1 MYVRGA
7 KNREEV
13 WLLDRL
19 DELGLHDPAFRSRDY
34 VIALDEETGERAGFG
49 RYRVHRDGDV
59 CEFAAIGVLD
69 DWREQGVGA
78 HVLERLVELAR
89 DQGFDEAYAF
99 TGMGGYLSQFGFEP
113 VAEEGLLPVLEQ
125 RLEEVREYEA
135 DDAVP
140 MVLPFEEFVFPR
152 RLRERF
158 KRAGDEREEDG
169 TEESAEDFG
178 IDPDEAT
185 YKYDTGSG

>member
-59 CEFAAIGVLD
+59 CEFAAIGVLE

-89 DQGFDEAYAF
+89 DQGFEEAYAF
-99 TGMGGYLSQFGFEP
+99 TGSGGYLAQFGFERVSEADLP
-113 VAEEGLLPVLEQ
+113 PVLAD
-125 RLEEVREYEA
+125 RLAEVRDHE
-135 DDAVP
+135 DPDAVP
-140 MVLPFEEFVFPR
+140 MVLEFDEFAFPR

-158 KRAGDEREEDG
+158 KRAGDDRDADE
-169 TEESAEDFG
+169 TEESPEDFG

>member
-59 CEFAAIGVLD
+59 CEFAAIGVLE

-78 HVLERLVELAR
+78 HVLERLVELAS
-89 DQGFDEAYAF
+89 DQGFERAFAF
-99 TGMGGYLSQFGFEP
+99 TGEGGYLTQFGFEP
-113 VAEEGLLPVLEQ
+113 VAEAELADVLAD
-125 RLEEVREYEA
+125 RLAEVRAHE
-135 DDAVP
+135 DPDAVP
-140 MVLPFEEFVFPR
+140 MVLAFEDFEFPR

-158 KRAGDEREEDG
+158 KRAGDDHEPSEP
-169 TEESAEDFG
+169 EESPEDFG

>member
-59 CEFAAIGVLD
+59 CEFAAIGVLE

-78 HVLERLVELAR
+78 HVLERLVELAS
-89 DQGFDEAYAF
+89 DQGFERAYAF
-99 TGMGGYLSQFGFEP
+99 TGEGGYLAQFGFERVP
-113 VAEEGLLPVLEQ
+113 EAELAPVLAE
-125 RLEEVREYEA
+125 RLAEVREHE
-135 DDAVP
+135 DPDAVP
-140 MVLPFEEFVFPR
+140 MVLAFEDFEFPR
-152 RLRERF
+152 RLRDRF
-158 KRAGDEREEDG
+158 KRAGDDHEPSEP
-169 TEESAEDFG
+169 EESPEDFG

>member
-7 KNREEV
+7 KNREEA

-34 VIALDEETGERAGFG
+34 VVALDEESGERAGFG

-59 CEFAAIGVLD
+59 VEFASIGVLD
-69 DWREQGVGA
+69 GWRDQGVGA

-89 DQGFDEAYAF
+89 DQGFEEGYALTDE
-99 TGMGGYLSQFGFEP
+99 GGYLTQFGFEAISEEDLPP
-113 VAEEGLLPVLEQ
+113 VMVE
-125 RLEEVREYEA
+125 RLAEVREHESA
-135 DDAVP
+135 DAVP
-140 MVLPFEEFVFPR
+140 MHLSFADFTMEHRF
-152 RLRERF
+152 RERF
-158 KRAGDEREEDG
+158 KEAGDDEEAG
-169 TEESAEDFG
+169 VEETPEDFG

-185 YKYDTGSG
+185 YKYDTGG

>member
-34 VIALDEETGERAGFG
+34 VIALDEETGKRAGFG

-59 CEFAAIGVLD
+59 CEFAAIGVLEG
-69 DWREQGVGA
+69 WREQGVGA

-89 DQGFDEAYAF
+89 DQGFEEAYAF
-99 TGMGGYLSQFGFEP
+99 TGMGGYLSQFGFER
-113 VAEEGLLPVLEQ
+113 VSEGELPPILQ
-125 RLEEVREYEA
+125 TRLSEVRNHE
-135 DDAVP
+135 DSDAVP
-140 MVLPFEEFVFPR
+140 MVLQFDDFAFPR

-158 KRAGDEREEDG
+158 KRAGDDQDVEE

>member
-59 CEFAAIGVLD
+59 CEFAAIGVLS

-89 DQGFDEAYAF
+89 DQGFEEAYAF
-99 TGMGGYLSQFGFEP
+99 TGSGGYLSQFGFER
-113 VAEEGLLPVLEQ
+113 VDEAELPPVLVD
-125 RLEEVREYEA
+125 RLREVREHE
-135 DDAVP
+135 DPDAIP
-140 MVLPFEEFVFPR
+140 MVLAFEEFAFPR

-158 KRAGDEREEDG
+158 KRAGDDRDVEQ
-169 TEESAEDFG
+169 TEESPEDFG